1 MKTLKAFG
9 IAALVAASATSASAQ
24 FFNGYSDD
32 DARSGLNS
40 VHSAQQEVTRNYT
53 DTSSLA
59 ASGNAVV
66 DYNDDDARSGL
77 NGANAYVLPEAK

>member
-32 DARSGLNS
+32 DARSGLNTVIS
-40 VHSAQQEVTRNYT
+40 QQNDVTRNYT
-53 DTSSLA
+53 DTSSLSA
-59 ASGNAVV
+59 AGNHTVR
-66 DYNDDDARSGL
+66 YNDDDARATL
-77 NGANAYVLPEAK
+77 DNGNDFVLPEGK

>member
-1 MKTLKAFG
+1 MKTLKALG
-9 IAALVAASATSASAQ
+9 VAALVAASATSASAQ

-40 VHSAQQEVTRNYT
+40 VQSAQQDVTRNYT
-53 DTSSLA
+53 DTNSLA

-66 DYNDDDARSGL
+66 DYSDDDARSGL
-77 NGANAYVLPEAK
+77 NGTNAYVLPEAK